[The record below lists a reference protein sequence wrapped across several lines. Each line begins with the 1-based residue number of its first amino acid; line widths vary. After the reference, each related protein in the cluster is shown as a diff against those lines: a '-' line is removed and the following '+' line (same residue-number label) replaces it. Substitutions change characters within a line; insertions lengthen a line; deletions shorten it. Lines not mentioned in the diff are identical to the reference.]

1 MKRALPIVGRTPRLW
16 HHGDACSFH
25 SGAADG
31 QSPRTNLHCAGALLW
46 STNGLFVKSTV
57 FDDWPQDVRGTL
69 LAFWRAAFAGMLLLP
84 AVRKPK
90 WDKRLVP
97 MALAFTAMNV
107 TFLQS
112 MTLTTAA
119 NAIWL
124 QSTAPL
130 WVFLFSLTVY
140 RDVRDL
146 RHLIPLVCGLVGA
159 GTILAFELRANS
171 IGSRASM
178 GVMLGVL
185 SGIAYAGVVV
195 SIRAPGEQTGAY
207 LVAVNHLAAA
217 ILLAPYC
224 LYLAQPVSGRQ
235 LLVLAA
241 FGFFQMGLPYL
252 LFARGLREVSG
263 QEGGSDCAV
272 GASAGADLGI
282 PHARRRCPAWWT
294 IAGGADSGGAAGA
307 LHPSRADQRSGKTR
321 RTARLVDRLWERSA
335 RDASIAR
342 AIRKG

>member
-1 MKRALPIVGRTPRLW
+1 MMGGIMAAPLRFSSARFSGKAFGRLCILL
-16 HHGDACSFH
+16 A
-25 SGAADG
+25 
-31 QSPRTNLHCAGALLW
+31 ALLW
-46 STNGLFVKSTV
+46 STNGLFVKSAV

-69 LAFWRAAFAGMLLLP
+69 LAFWRALFAGTLLLP
-84 AVRKPK
+84 AVRKPR

-130 WVFLFSLTVY
+130 WVFLFGLTLY
-140 RDVRDL
+140 REVRDP
-146 RHLIPLVCGLVGA
+146 RDMVPLACGLAGA
-159 GTILAFELRANS
+159 AMILSFELRANS
-171 IGSRASM
+171 LGSTAGIG
-178 GVMLGVL
+178 VVLGL
-185 SGIAYAGVVV
+185 CSGICYAGVVV
-195 SIRAPGEQTGAY
+195 SMRVLRGHAGAF

-224 LYLAQPVSGRQ
+224 AYLAQPVSGRQ

-252 LFARGLREVSG
+252 LLARGLREVSG
-263 QEGGSDCAV
+263 QEGAAIALLEPVLVPLWVYLMPDGE
-272 GASAGADLGI
+272 
-282 PHARRRCPAWWT
+282 RPAWWT
-294 IAGGADSGGAAGA
+294 VAGGALILLGLLLRYAQAERASKAEQSDAKDAGTPA
-307 LHPSRADQRSGKTR
+307 GQ
-321 RTARLVDRLWERSA
+321 
-335 RDASIAR
+335 
-342 AIRKG
+342 

>member
-1 MKRALPIVGRTPRLW
+1 MTTPAPHNSARLSGKARGRICIVL
-16 HHGDACSFH
+16 A
-25 SGAADG
+25 
-31 QSPRTNLHCAGALLW
+31 ALLW
-46 STNGLFVKSTV
+46 STNGLFVKSAV

-84 AVRKPK
+84 AVRKPR
-90 WDKRLVP
+90 WDRRLVP

-130 WVFLFSLTVY
+130 WVFLFSLTLY
-140 RDVRDL
+140 REVRDS
-146 RHLIPLVCGLVGA
+146 RDLIPLVCGMAGA
-159 GTILAFELRANS
+159 LTILAFELRANS
-171 IGSRASM
+171 LGSRAGM
-178 GVMLGVL
+178 GVVLGVL

-195 SIRAPGEQTGAY
+195 SIRALREHTGAY

-217 ILLAPYC
+217 VLLAPYC

-263 QEGGSDCAV
+263 QEGAAIALLEPVLVPIWVYLTPG
-272 GASAGADLGI
+272 GE
-282 PHARRRCPAWWT
+282 RPAWWT
-294 IAGGADSGGAAGA
+294 IAGGALILVGLLVRYLQAERISKAEELGAS
-307 LHPSRADQRSGKTR
+307 P
-321 RTARLVDRLWERSA
+321 E
-335 RDASIAR
+335 
-342 AIRKG
+342 